1 MMRDAFYASR
11 DFWMGVGIGLTVLLL
26 AFAVLLAKRYL
37 LQHIRAQIAE
47 RVSKDFVVAAEIF
60 DLLRVSG
67 GPCEERAADFFP
79 ELQARVESHSDFFQR
94 LLNERRHFCFFFGA
108 TFDLAFEDIRATYN
122 DLVSG
127 CEMLHL
133 YRDALQ
139 AGDLEALGPH
149 RRLVPV
155 LFRHADSSQDVTR
168 FRMLRAMA
176 LVHSVYAPILAE
188 RHRRQQRAATG
199 DAADACI
206 AR

>member
-11 DFWMGVGIGLTVLLL
+11 EFWMGVGIGFAVLLL

-67 GPCEERAADFFP
+67 DPCEARAADFFP

-94 LLNERRHFCFFFGA
+94 LLNERKHFCFFFGA
-108 TFDLAFEDIRATYN
+108 TFELAFEDIRATYN

-133 YRDALQ
+133 DRDALQ
-139 AGDLEALGPH
+139 A
-149 RRLVPV
+149 
-155 LFRHADSSQDVTR
+155 
-168 FRMLRAMA
+168 
-176 LVHSVYAPILAE
+176 
-188 RHRRQQRAATG
+188 
-199 DAADACI
+199 
-206 AR
+206 